1 MKIVFLNV
9 KKPPSKDA
17 GIRKTLGSK
26 IIWTKFWDLKAIS
39 LYILQFT
46 NTCATSLGTLD
57 KQWSFP
63 FKDFFTKCDHIG
75 RKLKKKSLMENLI
88 FCPVGTFIFSVSN
101 QLFPVSFLI
110 FLQVLAKIIQGKS
123 RSVLVL

>member
-1 MKIVFLNV
+1 MRFKSYQSIHPSIHQYMRNISRDTGQTMKFSI
-9 KKPPSKDA
+9 
-17 GIRKTLGSK
+17 
-26 IIWTKFWDLKAIS
+26 
-39 LYILQFT
+39 
-46 NTCATSLGTLD
+46 
-57 KQWSFP
+57 
-63 FKDFFTKCDHIG
+63 KDFFTKCDHIG